1 MASAKRQPELERSSS
16 HIRNNNNIIIII
28 IIIKHLYSVVRSE
41 AVEALGVVQTDYM

>member
-28 IIIKHLYSVVRSE
+28 IKDLYSVVGSE
-41 AVEALGVVQTDYM
+41 AAEALGVVQTDYM